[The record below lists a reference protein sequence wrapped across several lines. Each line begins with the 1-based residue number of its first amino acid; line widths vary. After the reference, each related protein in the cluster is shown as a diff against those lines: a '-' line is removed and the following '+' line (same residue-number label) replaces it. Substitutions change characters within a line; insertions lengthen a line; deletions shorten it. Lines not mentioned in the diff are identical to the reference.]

1 MNTDNRLMSLV
12 LLRRLIQNQ
21 WDEFKEGLGDNLEV
35 FLDQILRG
43 FSDERDNGF
52 RKKMLMVIAEMARN
66 TIDEDTGK
74 QKWLGVIGLL
84 NHCMSSKKAEDL
96 ICVASIL
103 EAVPNVFGCDYDQY
117 MNDVKNTFALLFK
130 DHSSEIRSDA
140 FRSFVTYVIENDDD
154 DRLIKELS
162 PLMSHVVE
170 LCRYTCMSED
180 GGDDAPLQCLAE
192 LESVAPKLVN
202 PYMRD
207 FLEMCVTCVLNTEK
221 DEAFRHSATE
231 VLATICECSTAVL
244 KKRHSQSIE
253 FIRKLILYLSFA
265 SGLFQT

>member
-1 MNTDNRLMSLV
+1 MA
-12 LLRRLIQNQ
+12 
-21 WDEFKEGLGDNLEV
+21 FV
-35 FLDQILRG
+35 FQ
-43 FSDERDNGF
+43 
-52 RKKMLMVIAEMARN
+52 
-66 TIDEDTGK
+66 
-74 QKWLGVIGLL
+74 
-84 NHCMSSKKAEDL
+84 
-96 ICVASIL
+96 
-103 EAVPNVFGCDYDQY
+103 
-117 MNDVKNTFALLFK
+117 NTFALLFK

-162 PLMSHVVE
+162 PLMCHVVE
-170 LCRYTCMSED
+170 LCRYTCMNED

-253 FIRKLILYLSFA
+253 FIR
-265 SGLFQT
+265 